1 MDLTYSPAD
10 ETFRGEVR
18 AWLEENLGGEFAGLR
33 GKGGPGREHEAFD
46 ERVAWDRHLAAAG
59 WTCLGW
65 PVEHGGRGLS
75 LLQQVIFH
83 EEYAKADAPAR
94 VSHIGEELLGP
105 TLIAFGT
112 DEQRRRFLPGI
123 RDVSELWCQGYSE
136 PGAGSDLASVATRAR
151 RDPSTGDWVVDGQ
164 KVWTSLA
171 HVADWCFVVARTE
184 AGSRRHA
191 GLSYLLVPM
200 DQAGVEVR
208 PIEQLTGT
216 SEFNEVFFDG
226 ARTEASMVVGEQGE
240 GWKVA
245 MGTLGFERGV
255 STIGQQVGFARE
267 LEGVVALA
275 RQNGAVEDPAIRDKL
290 VRARMGLEVMRLNA
304 LRTLAGFSTGSQ
316 GPEASISKL
325 VWAGWHRGLGEL
337 AMEVAGAPSLVA
349 AGAPYDLDQFQRLF
363 LFSRADTIYGG
374 SDEIQRNIISERV
387 LGLPREPKP

>member
-1 MDLTYSPAD
+1 MDLTYSPEDQA
-10 ETFRGEVR
+10 FRGEVR
-18 AWLEENLGGEFAGLR
+18 AWLEDNLGGEFAGVR
-33 GKGGPGREHEAFD
+33 GRGGPGREHEAFD

-65 PVEHGGRGLS
+65 PVEYGGRGLS

-105 TLIAFGT
+105 TLVAFGT
-112 DEQRRRFLPGI
+112 EEQKRRFLPGI
-123 RDVSELWCQGYSE
+123 RNVTELWCQGYSE
-136 PGAGSDLASVATRAR
+136 PGAGSDLASVSTRAR
-151 RDPSTGDWVVDGQ
+151 LDGDHWVVDGQ
-164 KVWTSLA
+164 KVWTSQA

-184 AGSRRHA
+184 PGSRRHA

-200 DQAGVEVR
+200 RQSGVEVR

-226 ARTEASMVVGEQGE
+226 AHTEAALVVGEPGE

-245 MGTLGFERGV
+245 MATLGFERGV

-267 LEGVVALA
+267 LDGLVAMA
-275 RQNGAVEDPAIRDKL
+275 RENGAIEDPLLRDRL

-304 LRTLAGFSTGSQ
+304 LRTLAGTTAGAQ
-316 GPEASISKL
+316 GAEASISKL
-325 VWAGWHRGLGEL
+325 VWATWHRALGEL
-337 AMEVAGAPSLVA
+337 AMEVAGASSLVA
-349 AGAPYDLDQFQRLF
+349 EDGEYDRWQRLF
-363 LFSRADTIYGG
+363 LFTRADTIYGG
-374 SDEIQRNIISERV
+374 SNEIQRNIIAERV

>member
-1 MDLTYSPAD
+1 MDLTYSPEDQA
-10 ETFRGEVR
+10 FRGEVR
-18 AWLEENLGGEFAGLR
+18 AWLEDNLGGEFAGVR
-33 GKGGPGREHEAFD
+33 GRGGPGREHEAFD

-65 PVEHGGRGLS
+65 PVEYGGRGLS

-105 TLIAFGT
+105 TLVAFGT
-112 DEQRRRFLPGI
+112 EEQKRRFLPGI
-123 RDVSELWCQGYSE
+123 RNVTELWCQGYSE
-136 PGAGSDLASVATRAR
+136 PGAGSDLASVSTRAR
-151 RDPSTGDWVVDGQ
+151 LDGDHWVVDGQ
-164 KVWTSLA
+164 KVWTSQA

-184 AGSRRHA
+184 PGSRRHA

-200 DQAGVEVR
+200 RQSGVEVR

-226 ARTEASMVVGEQGE
+226 ARTEAALVVGEPGE

-245 MGTLGFERGV
+245 MATLGFERGV

-267 LEGVVALA
+267 LDGLVAMA
-275 RQNGAVEDPAIRDKL
+275 RENGAIEDPLLRDRL

-304 LRTLAGFSTGSQ
+304 LRTLAGTTAGAQ
-316 GPEASISKL
+316 GAEASISKL
-325 VWAGWHRGLGEL
+325 VWATWHRALGEL
-337 AMEVAGAPSLVA
+337 AMEVAGASSLVA
-349 AGAPYDLDQFQRLF
+349 EDGEYDRWQRLF
-363 LFSRADTIYGG
+363 LFTRADTIYGG
-374 SDEIQRNIISERV
+374 SNEIQRNIIAERV

>member
-1 MDLTYSPAD
+1 MDLTYSAED
-10 ETFRGEVR
+10 EAFRAEVR
-18 AWLEENLGGEFAGLR
+18 AWLEENLRAEFADLR
-33 GKGGPGREHEAFD
+33 GRGGPGREHEAFE

-65 PVEHGGRGLS
+65 PEEHGGRGLS
-75 LLQQVIFH
+75 LLRQVIFH
-83 EEYAKADAPAR
+83 EEYAEADAPAR

-112 DEQRRRFLPGI
+112 EEQKQRFLPGI
-123 RDVSELWCQGYSE
+123 RNVSELWCQGYSE
-136 PGAGSDLASVATRAR
+136 PGAGSDLASVSTRAR
-151 RDPSTGDWVVDGQ
+151 LDGEHWVVDGQ

-184 AGSRRHA
+184 PGSRRHA

-200 DQAGVEVR
+200 RQEGVEVK

-226 ARTEASMVVGEQGE
+226 ARTEASLVVGQAGE

-267 LEGVVALA
+267 LDGVVALA
-275 RQNGAVEDPAIRDKL
+275 RENGALDDPVIRDRL
-290 VRARMGLEVMRLNA
+290 VQARMGLEVMRLNA
-304 LRTLAGFSTGSQ
+304 LRTLAGFSSGSE

-325 VWAGWHRGLGEL
+325 VWATWHRSLGEL
-337 AMEVAGAPSLVA
+337 AMEVAGASSLVA
-349 AGAPYDLDQFQRLF
+349 AGSAYDLDRWQRLF
-363 LFSRADTIYGG
+363 LFTRADTIYGG
-374 SDEIQRNIISERV
+374 SNEIQRNIISERV

>member
-1 MDLTYSPAD
+1 MDLTYSPED
-10 ETFRGEVR
+10 EAFRSEVR
-18 AWLEENLGGEFAGLR
+18 AWLEENLSGEFAGLR
-33 GKGGPGREHEAFD
+33 GRGGPGREHEAFED
-46 ERVAWDRHLAAAG
+46 RVVWDRHLAAAG

-65 PVEHGGRGLS
+65 PTEHGGRGLS

-105 TLIAFGT
+105 TLISFGS
-112 DEQRRRFLPGI
+112 DEQKQRFLPGI
-123 RDVSELWCQGYSE
+123 RNVTELWCQGYSE
-136 PGAGSDLASVATRAR
+136 PGAGSDLASVSTRAR
-151 RDPSTGDWVVDGQ
+151 LEGDHWVVDGQ

-184 AGSRRHA
+184 PGSKRHA

-200 DQAGVEVR
+200 HQEGVEVR

-226 ARTEASMVVGEQGE
+226 ARTEASLVVGEPGD
-240 GWKVA
+240 GWRVA

-267 LEGVVALA
+267 LEGVVSMA
-275 RQNGAVEDPAIRDKL
+275 RENGTIDDPAIRDRL

-325 VWAGWHRGLGEL
+325 VWASWHRGLGEL
-337 AMEVAGAPSLVA
+337 AMEVAGAASLVA
-349 AGAPYDLDQFQRLF
+349 AAPPYDLDPWQRLF
-363 LFSRADTIYGG
+363 LFTRADTIYGG
-374 SDEIQRNIISERV
+374 SNEIQRNIISERV

>member
-1 MDLTYSPAD
+1 MDLTYSAED
-10 ETFRGEVR
+10 EAFRGEVR
-18 AWLEENLGGEFAGLR
+18 TWLEENLSGEFADLR
-33 GKGGPGREHEAFD
+33 GRGGPGREHEAFD

-65 PVEHGGRGLS
+65 PEEHGGRGLS

-83 EEYAKADAPAR
+83 EEYAEADAPAR

-112 DEQRRRFLPGI
+112 EDQKQRFLPGI
-123 RDVSELWCQGYSE
+123 RNVSELWCQGYSE
-136 PGAGSDLASVATRAR
+136 PGAGSDLASVSTRAR
-151 RDPSTGDWVVDGQ
+151 LDGDHWVVDGQ

-184 AGSRRHA
+184 PGSRRHA

-200 DQAGVEVR
+200 RQDGVEVR

-226 ARTEASMVVGEQGE
+226 ARTEASLVVGQSGD

-267 LEGVVALA
+267 LDGLVALA
-275 RQNGAVEDPAIRDKL
+275 RGSGAIDDPVIRDRL

-304 LRTLAGFSTGSQ
+304 LRTLAGFSTGSE

-325 VWAGWHRGLGEL
+325 VWATWHRSLGEL
-337 AMEVAGAPSLVA
+337 AMEVAGASSLLA
-349 AGAPYDLDQFQRLF
+349 AAPVHDLDRWQRLF
-363 LFSRADTIYGG
+363 LFTRADTIYGG
-374 SDEIQRNIISERV
+374 SNEIQRNIISERV